1 MSEIDFK
8 IPMKEWLKNASEI
21 CLTKIEATV
30 LFQTFKIYEGDLPES
45 TLSIKIDMN
54 LLQII
59 KIL

>member
-1 MSEIDFK
+1 
-8 IPMKEWLKNASEI
+8 MKEWLKNASEI
-21 CLTKIEATV
+21 GLTKTEATV